1 MTSRIT
7 LYHLKSTSISNV
19 SLAMIDSIDV
29 SKFFISYFVFF
40 FISLIAYKIAFY
52 YQKKEQ
58 KKKVVSM
65 PNVLNTV
72 ALLIN

>member
-1 MTSRIT
+1 M
-7 LYHLKSTSISNV
+7 KSTSISNV

-52 YQKKEQ
+52 YWKKNRKE
-58 KKKVVSM
+58 SCFYA
-65 PNVLNTV
+65 NVLNTV